1 MGAGSPAMCV
11 LSPVLHGP
19 HLHLLQ
25 LKERLCCQRTHRVVT
40 GWGMEPRAVT
50 LPPLCSVLPTV
61 TKKAWI
67 VLTYNNEVATSFMK
81 SVFSKSSAGDSG
93 LNVEIPQEGRQRNDG
108 LMQSLK
114 NWTAG
119 KLQCMGGG
127 AAKNFYL
134 GRLSTVALST
144 SCLVIRDSTPPNA
157 MLESVEVQQDVSYSL
172 CELAQPRGHLQ
183 AAV

>member
-1 MGAGSPAMCV
+1 MFSFAYSD
-11 LSPVLHGP
+11 
-19 HLHLLQ
+19 
-25 LKERLCCQRTHRVVT
+25 E
-40 GWGMEPRAVT
+40 
-50 LPPLCSVLPTV
+50 
-61 TKKAWI
+61 KAWI
-67 VLTYNNEVATSFMK
+67 VLTYNNEVATSFVK

-134 GRLSTVALST
+134 GRLLTVALST
-144 SCLVIRDSTPPNA
+144 ACLVIRDSTPPNA

>member
-1 MGAGSPAMCV
+1 MLPEDSKSGDRTGYGAEGGYSA
-11 LSPVLHGP
+11 S
-19 HLHLLQ
+19 
-25 LKERLCCQRTHRVVT
+25 
-40 GWGMEPRAVT
+40 
-50 LPPLCSVLPTV
+50 SVFSFAYSDE
-61 TKKAWI
+61 KAWI
-67 VLTYNNEVATSFMK
+67 VLAYNNEVATSFVK

-93 LNVEIPQEGRQRNDG
+93 LNVEIPQEGRQRNDS

-144 SCLVIRDSTPPNA
+144 ACLVIRDSTPPNA
-157 MLESVEVQQDVSYSL
+157 ILESVEVQQDVSYSL